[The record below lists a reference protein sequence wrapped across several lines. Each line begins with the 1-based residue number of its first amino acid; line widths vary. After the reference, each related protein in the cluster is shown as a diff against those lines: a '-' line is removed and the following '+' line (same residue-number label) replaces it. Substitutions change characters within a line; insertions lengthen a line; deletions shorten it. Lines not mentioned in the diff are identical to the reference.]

1 MQKCRQES
9 ELGYVWMEYIEYLW
23 HMQHTS
29 VVIGVLVVFL
39 RDDLGVFSDMLEI
52 VFCLIPVLF
61 RFNFNASISELRSRQ
76 DE

>member
-1 MQKCRQES
+1 
-9 ELGYVWMEYIEYLW
+9 
-23 HMQHTS
+23 MQHTS